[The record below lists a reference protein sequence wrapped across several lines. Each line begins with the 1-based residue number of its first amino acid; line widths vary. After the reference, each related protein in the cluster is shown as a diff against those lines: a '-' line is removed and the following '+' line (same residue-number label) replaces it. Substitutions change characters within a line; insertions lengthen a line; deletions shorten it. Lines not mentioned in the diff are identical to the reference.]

1 MEQALFPFLGYL
13 VLQLFVLMA
22 GLNMVRERRIGFSG
36 LLKAWVMGQML
47 LLALLQV
54 MAVPMILLKW
64 NFSALFWSYLGVCV
78 ILSGFGLRR
87 LVKREK
93 GPLPPKAERQRF
105 TVLGALLLV
114 LVAGL
119 ILWQAGTYFFGIH
132 LDEDD
137 ARWLAEANDALE
149 YGHMMTCDY
158 DTGEYLGT
166 FPVIKDVTS
175 PWPMMYAVYSRILQ
189 TRASVF
195 AHTIYAPV
203 ALLMMYAV
211 YWLIAS
217 ELFEKTEA
225 RLTFLFFAAVISL
238 FLGTT
243 VFTQQTFSM
252 VRIWQGKATVAA
264 VVIPLLLWLFIRI
277 NKRNE
282 NGDWLSLPVV
292 CCAAC
297 LMSGMGI
304 SIAAVM
310 AAVYGGYHIIAYRR
324 WRRIPLAVLPVLPS
338 VICLAVYLVFRPL
351 F

>member
-1 MEQALFPFLGYL
+1 MGQAVFSFLGYL
-13 VLQLFVLMA
+13 VLQLFVLAA
-22 GLNMVRERRIGFSG
+22 GMNMVREERIGFSG
-36 LLKAWVMGQML
+36 LLKSWVMGQML
-47 LLALLQV
+47 LFALLQV

-64 NFSALFWSYLGVCV
+64 KFSALLWSYLGACAV
-78 ILSGFGLRR
+78 LSGSGLMR
-87 LVKREK
+87 LAKRK
-93 GPLPPKAERQRF
+93 KVSLKMDRQAF
-105 TVLGALLLV
+105 SVLAVLLLV
-114 LVAGL
+114 FAAGL

-166 FPVIKDVTS
+166 FTMIKDVTS
-175 PWPMMYAVYSRILQ
+175 PWPMMYAVCSRILRI
-189 TRASVF
+189 RASVF
-195 AHTIYAPV
+195 AHTIYPPA
-203 ALLMMYAV
+203 ALLTMYAV
-211 YWLIAS
+211 YWLMAS

-225 RLTFLFFAAVISL
+225 RLAFLFFAALINL
-238 FLGTT
+238 FLGIT
-243 VFTQQTFSM
+243 VFTQQTFSL

-264 VVIPLLLWLFIRI
+264 IVIPLLLWLFIRI
-277 NKRNE
+277 NKRDE
-282 NGDWLSLPVV
+282 NRDWFSLPVV

-310 AAVYGGYHIIAYRR
+310 TAVYGGYHIIAYRH
-324 WRRIPLAVLPVLPS
+324 WKRIPHAVLAVLPS
-338 VICLAVYLVFRPL
+338 VVSLAVYLMFRPL